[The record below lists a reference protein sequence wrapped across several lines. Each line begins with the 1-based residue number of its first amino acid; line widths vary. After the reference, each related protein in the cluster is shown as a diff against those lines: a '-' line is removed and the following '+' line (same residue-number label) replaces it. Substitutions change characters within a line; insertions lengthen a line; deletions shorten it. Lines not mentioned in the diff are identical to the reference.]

1 MSLTLWALEK
11 IQNKYTLV
19 HPLLLF
25 RYDFRYAEQQIH
37 TAKRTV
43 QRNHKSPKLP

>member
-25 RYDFRYAEQQIH
+25 KAIRYAEQQIH

-43 QRNHKSPKLP
+43 QRNHKSPKLT